1 MNREERER
9 EREDR
14 RQFQI
19 LILTWARDLMA
30 GNLWE
35 DLYMTLQ
42 STEITDDTSM
52 RIVQTIGTDRCR

>member
-35 DLYMTLQ
+35 DPYMTLQ